1 MLMKSTSFL
10 RNRVFS
16 SRLLSCIA
24 GILLPAGSL
33 LAQDGGAINSISDI
47 TTFWSLTKMGGGISL
62 AIFIVLAL
70 GIFLICLKV
79 YELVMDKLRSKALQK
94 INYRHMSVG
103 EVAKMIKK
111 QPHSLSAR
119 LYSVLLSIFHSTGN
133 TQDFHD
139 EIANYLQLQQDRFAT
154 FKSRLVFLSDTAG
167 ALGLLGTVWGMFVTF
182 FGGNLDSQRI
192 LNGMGLALVTTL
204 IGLIVSI
211 ILNFFATEVFSLF
224 NKRIEMLSEKADEL
238 RLWLMA
244 LVNQRNKRGSG
255 TSSNG
260 SSQQRT
266 PKGAPTQKE
275 SASASITL
283 KPLSELKQN
292 CVIGHTLPEPVAV
305 AVCDRHGKYLASV
318 AVKFEVIN
326 GDGRL
331 ENVERIAVLKTG
343 SNGIARMSWTMG
355 GLVGP
360 QMLRVSIPDHTSAHV
375 EFVAFAQ
382 PYIPNIDI
390 PTAEM
395 NSRDFHNRASA

>member
-1 MLMKSTSFL
+1 MKSTSFL
-10 RNRVFS
+10 KNRVFS
-16 SRLLSCIA
+16 LRLFTYFCSLICTT
-24 GILLPAGSL
+24 GSVF
-33 LAQDGGAINSISDI
+33 AQDAGAINSIGDI
-47 TTFWSLTKMGGGISL
+47 TTFWSLTKLGGGISL

-70 GIFLICLKV
+70 GIFLISLKV
-79 YELVMDKLRSKALQK
+79 YELIMDKFRSRALQK

-103 EVAKMIKK
+103 EVAKMIQK
-111 QPHSLSAR
+111 QPHSLAAR

-224 NKRIEMLSEKADEL
+224 NKRIEMLSEKADEF

-244 LVNQRNKRGSG
+244 LVNQRNKRNAGP

-260 SSQQRT
+260 NPQKQA
-266 PKGAPTQKE
+266 PKGAPTENE
-275 SASASITL
+275 SEAPASLTL
-283 KPLSELKQN
+283 KPLSQLKQD
-292 CVIGHTLPEPVAV
+292 CVIGHTLPEPIAV
-305 AVCDRHGKYLASV
+305 VVKGRDGKNLPGIPV
-318 AVKFEVIN
+318 RFEVVN

-331 ENVERIAVLKTG
+331 ENVQRIALLKTDE
-343 SNGIARMSWTMG
+343 SGIARVSWTMG

-360 QMLRVSIPDHTSAHV
+360 QMLRVSVPDEKTAYI
-375 EFVAFAQ
+375 EFVAFVQ
-382 PYIPNIDI
+382 PYIPNIDV

-395 NSRDFHNRASA
+395 NRRDIDNRIIA

>member
-1 MLMKSTSFL
+1 MLMKSTSFS
-10 RNRVFS
+10 RNRQ
-16 SRLLSCIA
+16 LLAHLIGYCSLIFPA
-24 GILLPAGSL
+24 TGLMAQEAGS
-33 LAQDGGAINSISDI
+33 INSISDI
-47 TTFWSLTKMGGGISL
+47 TTFWSLTKLGGGISL

-79 YELVMDKLRSKALQK
+79 YELVMDRYRGKSLQM

-103 EVAKMIKK
+103 EVAKMIQK
-111 QPHSLSAR
+111 QPHSLAAR

-154 FKSRLVFLSDTAG
+154 FKNRLAFLSDTAG

-224 NKRIEMLSEKADEL
+224 NKRIELLSEKADEF

-244 LVNQRNKRGSG
+244 LVNQRKRNSGS

-260 SSQQRT
+260 SPQQRS
-266 PKGAPTQKE
+266 PKGSKVPKE
-275 SASASITL
+275 SESSASLTL
-283 KPLSELKQN
+283 KPLSELKQD

-305 AVCDRHGKYLASV
+305 AVIGPDGKSLPNV
-318 AVKFEVIN
+318 PVCFEVVN

-331 ENVERIAVLKTG
+331 DNVEKSAVLKTD
-343 SNGIARMSWTMG
+343 SNGITGISWTMG
-355 GLVGP
+355 GVVGP
-360 QMLRVSIPDHTSAHV
+360 QMLRAYIPEVNSAHV

-382 PYIPNIDI
+382 PFIPNIDT

-395 NSRDFHNRASA
+395 NYRNKDNRISL